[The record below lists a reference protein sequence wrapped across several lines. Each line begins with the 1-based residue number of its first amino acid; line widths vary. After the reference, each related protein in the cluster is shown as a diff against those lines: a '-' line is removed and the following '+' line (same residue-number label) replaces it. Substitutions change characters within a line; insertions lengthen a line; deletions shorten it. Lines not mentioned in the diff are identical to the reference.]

1 MTSTARARRP
11 AAPAARESRA
21 EQRRA
26 ATADRAADARRIERR
41 RQRTRWGGGTL
52 AALAVGAV
60 IALLAVRGDKD
71 APSSQA
77 AGSTAPYVGGDLHT
91 VTAIGDRL
99 YVGGHDGVAVST
111 DGGKAWRA
119 VPSLRGADAMGWA
132 QTPAGL
138 LAGGHPGLYRS
149 TDGGATFTK
158 TTGPAQVSDVHAL
171 GASGSTAYLASPLAG
186 LLISGDGGA
195 SWQVRNP
202 QVGKT
207 FMGTLLVD
215 PADAQH
221 LIAPDMQNG
230 LVTSVDGGR
239 TWTVLGG
246 PQGAMSVAWDPNNTE
261 RLVAVGMAGGAFS
274 NDGGR
279 TWTDVTLPAG
289 TSAAT
294 FSPDGAILYAAGL
307 DGSNARVRASA
318 DRGKTWTV
326 L

>member
-1 MTSTARARRP
+1 MTSTARPPRP
-11 AAPAARESRA
+11 AGSAAKQSRA
-21 EQRRA
+21 EQSRA
-26 ATADRAADARRIERR
+26 AATGRAAVARREAQRR
-41 RQRTRWGGGTL
+41 RRTRVGGGAL

-60 IALLAVRGDKD
+60 IALLAIRGGQD

-91 VTAIGDRL
+91 VTALGDRL
-99 YVGGHDGVAVST
+99 YVGGHDGAAVST
-111 DGGKAWRA
+111 DGGKVWSA

-149 TDGGATFTK
+149 TDSGATFTK

-171 GASGSTAYLASPLAG
+171 GASGSTAYLASPRAG

-202 QVGKT
+202 QAGKT
-207 FMGTLLVD
+207 FMGALLVD

-230 LVTSVDGGR
+230 LVTSADGGR

-246 PQGAMSVAWDPNNTE
+246 PQGAMSVAWDPNNTQ

-279 TWTDVTLPAG
+279 TWTDLTMPAG

-294 FSPDGAILYAAGL
+294 FSPDGATLYAAAL
-307 DGSNARVRASA
+307 DGSNARVQAST
-318 DRGKTWTV
+318 DRGRTWTV

>member
-1 MTSTARARRP
+1 MTSTARASRP
-11 AAPAARESRA
+11 VAAGAKESRA

-26 ATADRAADARRIERR
+26 ATTERAAVARREAQR
-41 RQRTRWGGGTL
+41 RQRTRWGGGAL
-52 AALAVGAV
+52 AALAVGAGV
-60 IALLAVRGDKD
+60 TFLAVRGQD
-71 APSSQA
+71 AASSQA
-77 AGSTAPYVGGDLHT
+77 AGSTNPYVGGDLHT

-99 YVGGHDGVAVST
+99 YVGGHDGTAVST
-111 DGGKAWRA
+111 DGGKAWTA

-149 TDGGATFTK
+149 TDGGTTFTK
-158 TTGPAQVSDVHAL
+158 TNGPAQVSDVHAL
-171 GASGSTAYLASPLAG
+171 GASGSTAYLASPRVG
-186 LLISGDGGA
+186 LLVSSDGGA

-202 QVGKT
+202 QAGKT

-215 PADAQH
+215 PADPQH

-230 LVTSVDGGR
+230 LVASADSGH
-239 TWTVLGG
+239 TWTALGG
-246 PQGAMSVAWDPNNTE
+246 PQGAMSVAWDPTNTE
-261 RLVAVGMAGGAFS
+261 RLLAVGMAGGAFS

-279 TWTDVTLPAG
+279 TWTDATLPAG

-294 FSPDGAILYAAGL
+294 FSPDGATLYAAGL
-307 DGSNARVRASA
+307 DGSKAQVQASA
-318 DRGKTWTV
+318 DGGKTWTV